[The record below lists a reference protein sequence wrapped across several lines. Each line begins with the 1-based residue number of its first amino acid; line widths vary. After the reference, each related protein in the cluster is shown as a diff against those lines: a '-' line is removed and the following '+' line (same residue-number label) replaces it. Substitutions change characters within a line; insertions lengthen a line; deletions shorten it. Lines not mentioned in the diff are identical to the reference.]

1 MKNSKVKKKSLKICY
16 GKTTLVSI
24 GWTSFQMDAVDRSC
38 VQIEW
43 LQQKLETLL
52 LNIGYLAEI
61 C

>member
-1 MKNSKVKKKSLKICY
+1 MKNSKVKKNHCKSVME
-16 GKTTLVSI
+16 TTLVSI